1 MPKDILLDK
10 SGDIAIGETAD
21 ISLTHSIRQEVKI
34 LLRWFF
40 AEWRFA
46 PDLGFPYFEDV
57 FVKNPDTSAIAR
69 IVRTEGAKA
78 DGVKEIRD
86 VRVTVD
92 SKTRSAVIKFS
103 IITDYGSLREE
114 GTISV

>member
-46 PDLGFPYFEDV
+46 PELGFPYYEEV
-57 FVKNPDTSAIAR
+57 FIKKPDTTTIAR
-69 IVRTEGAKA
+69 IIRSEAAKA
-78 DGVKEIRD
+78 DGVKEVRD
-86 VRVTVD
+86 VKVTVD

-114 GTISV
+114 VTISV